1 MYENLITKSK
11 RGSTIDNRP
20 EQDRAVTTR
29 QEILASAEHIFFE
42 KGAAATTLEQIAE
55 KANVTRGAVYYHFR
69 NKNDLLEHML
79 DSAILPALDAY
90 RAELAE
96 TAEPNFEQLRKAS
109 IAVVLTIVR
118 SPEMTRRLSIAL
130 LKCEYTD
137 EFAYLIEKQTR
148 YHDETRDLMISYFT
162 RMKNDGIRLAKSPAL
177 MAEALLFFH
186 MGMIIQFFKHP
197 DRLDMEENVANY
209 FDIFFG
215 PLA

>member
-1 MYENLITKSK
+1 MYENVITKSK
-11 RGSTIDNRP
+11 RGGTVDKRQ
-20 EQDRAVTTR
+20 EQERAVTTR
-29 QEILASAEHIFFE
+29 QEILAAAEHIFYE

-55 KANVTRGAVYYHFR
+55 KANVTRGAVYYHFK

-79 DSAILPALDAY
+79 DGAILPALDAY
-90 RAELAE
+90 RAALAE
-96 TAEPNFEQLRKAS
+96 TAEPNFKQLRKAS

-118 SPEMTRRLSIAL
+118 SPEMTRRLSIAH

-148 YHDETRDLMISYFT
+148 YHDEIRDLMISYFT
-162 RMKNDGIRLAKSPAL
+162 RMTDHGILLAKSPKL

-197 DRLDMEENVANY
+197 DRLDMEENLANY